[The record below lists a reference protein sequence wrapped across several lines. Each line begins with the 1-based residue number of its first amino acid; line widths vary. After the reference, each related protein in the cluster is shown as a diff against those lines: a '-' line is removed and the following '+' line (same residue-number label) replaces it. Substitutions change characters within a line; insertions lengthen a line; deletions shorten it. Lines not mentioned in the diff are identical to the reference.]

1 MRACLDDLVVALY
14 VTIDELLGP
23 DPRSGRP
30 GRKPRLSDSELVC
43 LAVAQVLLGC
53 HGEHRWLRFCY
64 GRLGHLFP
72 YLPNQPGYNK
82 RLRAARW
89 LLGQVLAYLAGQTPG
104 VHDTL
109 RLLDATP
116 VPCAA
121 SRTTVKRSAL
131 GGIADYGWCP
141 SHSRW
146 YWGFKL
152 YLLTTPDGS
161 PVAWCLASP
170 KLGEREVAT
179 ALLDRGSLQP
189 GQVVIVDKGLAGA
202 EVDRHL
208 ANLEAVL
215 VRPDRRD
222 EPAGTAACGR
232 CASGSRASSTPSRA
246 SSGWS
251 STAAAPRPGSIP
263 GSASACWPWP
273 PPSGSTPS
281 SAPRTS
287 ARCSPTTT
295 ESMTTQSESIFST
308 GPEPTLAQ
316 CPDLP
321 GDDTDGARPRHYR
334 GGRSDKPWRTDCC
347 RFAARGRGFAG
358 G

>member
-1 MRACLDDLVVALY
+1 VRACLDDLVIALY

-23 DPRSGRP
+23 DPRRGRP

-53 HGEHRWLRFCY
+53 HGEHRWIRFCY
-64 GRLGHLFP
+64 CRLGHLFP

-82 RLRAARW
+82 RLRQARW
-89 LLGQVLAYLAGQTPG
+89 LLGEVMAYLADRSPSI
-104 VHDTL
+104 DDSL

-121 SRTTVKRSAL
+121 SRETVKRSAL
-131 GGIADYGWCP
+131 RGLADYGWCA

-152 YLLTTPDGS
+152 YALCTPDGV

-189 GQVVIVDKGLAGA
+189 GQVLVVDKGLAGA
-202 EVDRHL
+202 AVDEHV
-208 ANLEAVL
+208 ASLEAVL

-222 EPAGTAACGR
+222 EPARFGTLRPVRQWIESIIDTLKGQLGLEQHGGR
-232 CASGSRASSTPSRA
+232 TLAGVHARVGQRLLAL
-246 SSGWS
+246 
-251 STAAAPRPGSIP
+251 AAAI
-263 GSASACWPWP
+263 WFNW
-273 PPSGSTPS
+273 
-281 SAPRTS
+281 
-287 ARCSPTTT
+287 
-295 ESMTTQSESIFST
+295 Q
-308 GPEPTLAQ
+308 L
-316 CPDLP
+316 
-321 GDDTDGARPRHYR
+321 GAEHK
-334 GGRSDKPWRTDCC
+334 RSLVAYDH
-347 RFAARGRGFAG
+347 
-358 G
+358 